1 MKVMDKFFD
10 FLGFTETREEI
21 ITDETPFI
29 EEIPDWKGKRNKG
42 HVVPFNTGSNK
53 EQIRVVLLEPED
65 FDDCQQISDNMKNK
79 RTVIINLEHMDIA
92 MARRVIDFVGGTAYA
107 LGGTLQKIGTGIII
121 AVPNNVDIS
130 GDISNITQPKEVF
143 AWINKINAEA
153 ELRRY

>member
-1 MKVMDKFFD
+1 MKGMDKFFD

-21 ITDETPFI
+21 ITEESPLI
-29 EEIPDWKGKRNKG
+29 EETPDWKGKRNKG
-42 HVVPFNTGSNK
+42 HVVPFNASNK
-53 EQIRVVLLEPED
+53 EQIKVVLLEPES

-79 RTVIINLEHMDIA
+79 RTVIINLENMDVS

-107 LGGTLQKIGTGIII
+107 MGGTLQKIGSGIII

-143 AWINKINAEA
+143 AWINKINAES